1 MKKIVKLTETDLTRI
16 VNRVVNEQLEDK
28 SGDLYSDI
36 NKLIDYEY
44 SDLGAE
50 EIVDVLENILDN
62 MKGRSHRERNKIGS
76 LTKDDVLKNW
86 SMNESE

>member
-44 SDLGAE
+44 SDMEAE

-86 SMNESE
+86 NMNE